1 MTAVV
6 ILLVI
11 VLTSLLITRVATAA
25 LMATGMSRQF
35 ARFQARSA
43 FTGVGFTTS
52 EAETVVTH
60 PVRRRIVML
69 LMILGNAGIASA
81 IATLLIGFAGAETA
95 EQVRRSIVL
104 VFGIAAIWVLAT
116 NRRTEGWLRK
126 RFVRVLDKTGELDVR
141 DYAGLL
147 QVGADYTVGEIQVR
161 EDDWMADR
169 TLAQLRLRDEGVV
182 VLGVERSGE
191 YFGAPN
197 GDTEIHAGDTVVLY
211 GRDEALER
219 LDDRRRG
226 TGAELSHVDEVVEHR
241 ERVRRE
247 QEASREAGPA
257 SRRTPT

>member
-1 MTAVV
+1 MTAIV

-25 LMATGMSRQF
+25 LMATGMSRQY

-52 EAETVVTH
+52 EAESVVTH

-69 LMILGNAGIASA
+69 LMMLGNAGIASV

-95 EQVRRSIVL
+95 EQVRRSVVL
-104 VFGIAAIWVLAT
+104 VFGFAAIWVVAT

-126 RFVRVLDKTGELDVR
+126 RFVGLLDRAGEVDVH

-147 QVGADYTVGEIQVR
+147 QVGGDYTVGEIAVR
-161 EDDWMADR
+161 DDDWMADR
-169 TLAQLRLRDEGVV
+169 TLAQLRLRDEGVA
-182 VLGVERSGE
+182 VLGVERGGE
-191 YFGAPN
+191 YYGAPN
-197 GDTEIHAGDTVVLY
+197 GDTEIHVGDTVVVY
-211 GRDEALER
+211 GRDEALQC

-226 TGAELSHVDEVVEHR
+226 TGAELSHVDEIVEHK
-241 ERVRRE
+241 ERVRKE
-247 QEASREAGPA
+247 QEAQEADTA
-257 SRRTPT
+257 RTSG